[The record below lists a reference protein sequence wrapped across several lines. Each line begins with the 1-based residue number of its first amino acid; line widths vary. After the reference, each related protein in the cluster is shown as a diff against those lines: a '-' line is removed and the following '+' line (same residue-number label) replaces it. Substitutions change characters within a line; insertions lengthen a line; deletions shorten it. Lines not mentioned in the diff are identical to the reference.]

1 MLPACRTD
9 IAVCTIP
16 QLDVTS
22 RVDHGQVFKALTV
35 QAKPQLA
42 MEMLR
47 LLDGEGRGRLT

>member
-1 MLPACRTD
+1 
-9 IAVCTIP
+9 
-16 QLDVTS
+16 
-22 RVDHGQVFKALTV
+22 VDHGQVFKALTV